1 MGEKVSACLQF
12 DIAIEEFWK
21 FCAIFTI
28 GKGMLLF
35 FSAYVLL
42 FCFFSTDQLF
52 SLSSLQNKLYFNFDC
67 LKLLRFSHNNAG
79 IPKYFMS
86 VVFNEATYAHTLTNS
101 LIAMFV

>member
-21 FCAIFTI
+21 FCVIFTI

-42 FCFFSTDQLF
+42 FCFFSTD
-52 SLSSLQNKLYFNFDC
+52 
-67 LKLLRFSHNNAG
+67 
-79 IPKYFMS
+79 
-86 VVFNEATYAHTLTNS
+86 
-101 LIAMFV
+101 

>member
-35 FSAYVLL
+35 FCICASVLFL
-42 FCFFSTDQLF
+42 FYRLVVQSIFFTKQ
-52 SLSSLQNKLYFNFDC
+52 
-67 LKLLRFSHNNAG
+67 
-79 IPKYFMS
+79 I
-86 VVFNEATYAHTLTNS
+86 VF
-101 LIAMFV
+101 

>member
-35 FSAYVLL
+35 FLHMC
-42 FCFFSTDQLF
+42 FCFVSF
-52 SLSSLQNKLYFNFDC
+52 LQISCSVYLLYKTNC
-67 LKLLRFSHNNAG
+67 IL
-79 IPKYFMS
+79 
-86 VVFNEATYAHTLTNS
+86 TLT
-101 LIAMFV
+101 V

>member
-42 FCFFSTDQLF
+42 FCFFLLISCSVYL
-52 SLSSLQNKLYFNFDC
+52 LYKTSC
-67 LKLLRFSHNNAG
+67 IL
-79 IPKYFMS
+79 
-86 VVFNEATYAHTLTNS
+86 TLT
-101 LIAMFV
+101 V